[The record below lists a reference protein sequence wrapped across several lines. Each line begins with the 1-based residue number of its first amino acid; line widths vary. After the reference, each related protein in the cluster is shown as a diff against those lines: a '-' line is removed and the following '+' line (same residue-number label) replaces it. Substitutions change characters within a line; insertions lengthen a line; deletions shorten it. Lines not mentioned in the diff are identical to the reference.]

1 MEIEIIIVMI
11 GEGKG
16 LHVLTIDKILTTTLI
31 KDSKHRHISNKMSN
45 ICCKFS
51 THERKAGIKASS
63 CTSLNG
69 IWIGINAIREN
80 AARIIN
86 IVTV

>member
-31 KDSKHRHISNKMSN
+31 KDSKHQHISNKMSN
-45 ICCKFS
+45 VCCKFS
-51 THERKAGIKASS
+51 TCERKAGIKAGSHM
-63 CTSLNG
+63 SLNG
-69 IWIGINAIREN
+69 IWIGINTIREN

-86 IVTV
+86 IVAV